1 MIELEL
7 QNKDWK
13 FDFTRELKN
22 RMQASPEHPPAESR
36 RGTSRKEMPVKAF
49 LLFWFLLIILGALA
63 TYLYSNHLKQ
73 EMLNEMQTHTN
84 QQIQALKTDY
94 EKQLA
99 ALSKEVNGLEGKV
112 QSFNE
117 LLTFT
122 KDNANN
128 KTDNSN
134 KLYTQLNE
142 VKQQLN
148 TLQKKM
154 DLLK

>member
-1 MIELEL
+1 
-7 QNKDWK
+7 
-13 FDFTRELKN
+13 
-22 RMQASPEHPPAESR
+22 MQASPEQPSAEYR
-36 RGTSRKEMPVKAF
+36 RSTSRKGTSVKAF
-49 LLFWFLLIILGALA
+49 LLLWFIFIILGALA

-73 EMLNEMQTHTN
+73 EMLNEMQTHTD
-84 QQIQALKTDY
+84 QQIQALKADY

-99 ALSKEVNGLEGKV
+99 VLSKEVSGLQGKV

-122 KDNANN
+122 KDNANS

-142 VKQQLN
+142 VKQQLS

-154 DLLK
+154 GLLK

>member
-13 FDFTRELKN
+13 FDFTRELN
-22 RMQASPEHPPAESR
+22 NHMQASPERPLAEAR
-36 RGTSRKEMPVKAF
+36 RSHSRKGLPVKAF
-49 LLFWFLLIILGALA
+49 LLFWFILIILGALA

-73 EMLNEMQTHTN
+73 QMLNEMQTHTD
-84 QQIQALKTDY
+84 QQIQALKSDY
-94 EKQLA
+94 EKQLTT
-99 ALSKEVNGLEGKV
+99 LSKEVSDLQGKV

-148 TLQKKM
+148 ILQKKM